1 MTTYKQRTLDY
12 LDIEW
17 ATYIER
23 FNRWPAD
30 YGAQRVRD
38 QGYEQ
43 FRDMLAH
50 ILAWWEEAMPIILA
64 IAEDREFERKKYDF
78 DAFNAAAVAKYK
90 TWDEQEFLARF
101 EETRRAAAA
110 DLRSMNEA
118 AWDNRRVRTWINGV
132 FISHAREH
140 LVALSR
146 FLAADTLANEWSEY
160 IERFKKL
167 EDKNEFLKKQGFESL
182 HDLLAHV
189 IGWWDEGERII
200 GSVQKDSN
208 FKADDID
215 ADKYNA
221 ELVEKYK
228 NISEADV
235 QAEFENKRQRYSKLV
250 DELPED
256 AFLNQEI
263 ETWLA
268 LDVVGHF
275 DEHGIR

>member
-1 MTTYKQRTLDY
+1 MTTYKQRTLGF
-12 LDIEW
+12 LEIEW

-23 FNRWPAD
+23 FERWPAD
-30 YGAQRVRD
+30 FGAQRVKD

-64 IAEDREFERKKYDF
+64 IAEEREFERKKYDF
-78 DAFNAAAVAKYK
+78 DAFNAAAVEKYRS
-90 TWDEQEFLARF
+90 WDEKEFLSRF
-101 EETRRAAAA
+101 EETRKKAAA

-118 AWDNRRVRTWINGV
+118 AWDNRRIRTWINGV

-140 LVALSR
+140 LVALGR
-146 FLAADTLANEWSEY
+146 FLAADTLENEWSEY
-160 IERFKKL
+160 IERFNKL

-200 GSVQKDSN
+200 TNVQKDPN

-215 ADKYNA
+215 ADQYNA
-221 ELVEKYK
+221 ELVQKYK
-228 NISEADV
+228 SVSDADI
-235 QAEFENKRQRYSKLV
+235 QAEFESKRQRYVKLV
-250 DELPED
+250 AELPED
-256 AFLNQEI
+256 AFVNREI
-263 ETWLA
+263 ENWLA